1 LENGFVKNPPRIII
15 AFLMASIFFVSC
27 TGQQAP
33 VQPPITSAKDPIN
46 IIRIGVDPNLAPFE
60 TFESSKDDFKGFD
73 IDLIKNISTRAGI
86 KIELVNVKTGFS
98 QLLSSVEKCELDAG
112 ISAIPITDELKQRM
126 DLTEPYFS
134 TNQVLVVK
142 TGNIKISSLDTL
154 AGMVIGTQT
163 GTPSQSE
170 AEKINA
176 AQTKLYSSYYLAFED
191 LISAYIDAV
200 IADLPRASV
209 YVNLK
214 PNNLKI
220 VGEKFGSLNYAIAV
234 CKTKPDLLLQINQ
247 ALSGMK
253 SDGTLDKLIKQWS
266 LNAYQ

>member
-1 LENGFVKNPPRIII
+1 VKTHLRFITV
-15 AFLMASIFFVSC
+15 FLVASIFFVSC
-27 TGQQAP
+27 TGQKTPAQAP
-33 VQPPITSAKDPIN
+33 GPSAQGSIN

-60 TFESSKDDFKGFD
+60 TFDNSKDDFVGFD
-73 IDLIKNISTRAGI
+73 IDLIKAIGTRAGI

-112 ISAIPITDELKQRM
+112 ISAIPITDDLKQRM
-126 DLTEPYFS
+126 DVSEPYFS

-154 AGMVIGTQT
+154 SGMVIGTQT

-170 AEKINA
+170 AEKIKSG
-176 AQTKLYSSYYLAFED
+176 QTKLYSSYYLAFED
-191 LISAYIDAV
+191 LISANTDAV
-200 IADLPRASV
+200 IADLPRASP

-214 PNNLKI
+214 PNNIKI
-220 VGEKFGSLNYAIAV
+220 VGGKFGSLNYAIAV
-234 CKTKPDLLLQINQ
+234 CKAEPDLLQQIND

-266 LNAYQ
+266 LNALQ